1 MAAADETLVSVIM
14 PAYNA
19 GPYLRAAVD
28 GVLAQTHRR
37 LELILVDDGSTDGS
51 IDSVASIADPRLRV
65 IRQKNAGKSA
75 AMNRGL
81 DEASGEFYAVH
92 DADDL
97 SMPTRLERQ
106 LAHLLSN
113 PELAGVFCGWNIILD
128 GRPTAPQFRFKD
140 AAECQRDLD
149 ALRIPT
155 HDGTPMYR
163 RARVAGLRY
172 DERYA
177 IGETIDYL
185 LRSSEAG
192 GRYEVLGEC
201 LFSYR
206 ILPESLCRDDPE
218 ARDALVERVIDAAR
232 TRRGLPRDANAPRRP
247 RSRNAARDNNI
258 ASYFMES
265 VLDQRRDGGRIGA
278 IATALRC
285 SRLHPADPHYH
296 KALVYS
302 VAPAPVIGHLR
313 RTA

>member
-1 MAAADETLVSVIM
+1 MVARDDTLVSVIM

-19 GPYLRAAVD
+19 GPYLRPAVA

-37 LELILVDDGSTDGS
+37 LELLVVDDGSTDGS
-51 IDSVASIADPRLRV
+51 VEGIASIADPRVRV
-65 IRQKNAGKSA
+65 IRQANAGKSA

-81 DEASGEFYAVH
+81 EEAAGDFYAVH

-97 SMPTRLERQ
+97 SKPTRIERQ
-106 LAHLLSN
+106 LSHLMAN
-113 PELAGVFCGWNIILD
+113 PALAGVFCGWDIILN
-128 GRPTAPQFRFKD
+128 GRLTAPQHRFKD
-140 AAECQRDLD
+140 AEECRRDLE

-163 RARVAGLRY
+163 RERVAGLRY

-192 GRYEVLGEC
+192 ARYEVLGEC

-218 ARDALVERVIDAAR
+218 ARDALVERVIDDAR
-232 TRRGLPRDANAPRRP
+232 RRRGLRPAVDPPRRP

-265 VLDQRRDGGRIGA
+265 VVDQRSSGNRAGA

-285 SRLHPADPHYH
+285 SALHPVDPHYH

-302 VAPAPVIGHLR
+302 IVPRPVIGRLR